1 MSNQLRRTAA
11 TPPQMLIG
19 VSLKMYMGF
28 AQTVRW
34 CEQVAAI
41 ATTHPAVVAG
51 VAELFV
57 LPSFPVIPRC
67 REVFAGTSV
76 RVGAQHLAPA
86 DFGAYT
92 GEVGAPML
100 AEIGCAYAE
109 VGHAE
114 RRRLFCEDVPTIA
127 ARSVAALRNGLTPVL
142 CVGEER
148 PEAADGA
155 ARECLYD
162 VHAVVDA
169 ARREGLAA
177 SLVVAYEPQW
187 AIGAAEPAP
196 TEHIRQVCGLLAQ
209 GLRDEPGAAG
219 SRVIYGGSAGPGLL
233 SRLGTAVDGLF
244 LGRFAHDPA
253 AVGAVLD
260 EISTTRSVVR

>member
-1 MSNQLRRTAA
+1 MATTPLRV
-11 TPPQMLIG
+11 LIG

-41 ATTHPAVVAG
+41 AVTHPAVVAG
-51 VAELFV
+51 IAELFV

-67 REVFAGTSV
+67 HEVFADTSV

-100 AEIGCAYAE
+100 AEIGCTYAE

-114 RRRLFCEDVPTIA
+114 RRWLFGEDVPTIA

-148 PEAADGA
+148 PEAADRA

-162 VHAVVDA
+162 VHAVVEA
-169 ARREGLAA
+169 ARRACLAA

-209 GLRDEPGAAG
+209 GLRDEPAAVG

-233 SRLGTAVDGLF
+233 SRLGPAVDGLF

-253 AVGAVLD
+253 AVEAVLD
-260 EISTTRSVVR
+260 EIPAARGRT